1 MTMDPIVVFLN
12 QLTKAEKK
20 FMESLDSPFKIQA
33 FLDTVEYPGGD
44 ENRPAIEVLRQK
56 KAHCM
61 DGALFAATAL
71 RILGFDPMI
80 IDMLPDPG
88 RDDDHILALFKISGC
103 WGAIA
108 KSNYSGLRFREPIHR
123 TLRELVMTYF
133 DDSFN
138 IKGEKTLRTY
148 SRPVHLT
155 RFDHLNWMTES
166 KGLDAVEKHLYK
178 VKVIPLIT
186 PEQAAYLSP
195 VDKRSFDAGTL
206 GLNYDGVYKV

>member
-1 MTMDPIVVFLN
+1 
-12 QLTKAEKK
+12 
-20 FMESLDSPFKIQA
+20 
-33 FLDTVEYPGGD
+33 
-44 ENRPAIEVLRQK
+44 
-56 KAHCM
+56 
-61 DGALFAATAL
+61 
-71 RILGFDPMI
+71 MI

-88 RDDDHILALFKISGC
+88 KDDDHILALFKIGSC

-123 TLRELVMTYF
+123 NLRELVMTYF
-133 DDSFN
+133 EDSFN
-138 IKGEKTLRTY
+138 IKGEKTLRAY

-155 RFDHLNWMTES
+155 RFDQLNWMTES
-166 KGLDAVEKHLYK
+166 KGLDAVEKHLYQI
-178 VKVIPLIT
+178 KVIPLIT

>member
-1 MTMDPIVVFLN
+1 MDALGIFLN
-12 QLTKAEKK
+12 ELTKTEKK
-20 FMESLDSPFKIQA
+20 FMESLNSPYKIQA

-44 ENRPAIEVLRQK
+44 ENRPAIEILRQK
-56 KAHCM
+56 KAHCL
-61 DGALFAATAL
+61 DGGLFAATVL
-71 RILGFDPMI
+71 RMLGFEPLI
-80 IDMLPDPG
+80 IDMQPEPG
-88 RDDDHILALFKISGC
+88 KDDDHILALFKVNGC

-123 TLRELVMTYF
+123 TLRELVLTYF

-148 SRPVHLT
+148 SRPLHLT
-155 RFDHLNWMTES
+155 RFDRLNWMTET
-166 KGLDAVEKHLYK
+166 KGLDAVEKHLDK
-178 VKVIPLIT
+178 VKMIPLIT

-206 GLNYDGVYKV
+206 GLNYDGVYKP